1 MGASPTPPDRGL
13 MKKKEEIKEEI
24 THDEWSLGCKEWVCG
39 GKREFF
45 ISKKIVYL
53 LVLFTPLV
61 GAMVS
66 GLFGRKI
73 GERGA
78 GILTSSCLIISL
90 S

>member
-1 MGASPTPPDRGL
+1 MGALWRRG
-13 MKKKEEIKEEI
+13 
-24 THDEWSLGCKEWVCG
+24 VCG
-39 GKREFF
+39 GKREFL
-45 ISKKIVYL
+45 INKKIVYL
-53 LVLFTPLV
+53 LVLFTPLM